1 MSSPNPTGGG
11 IGQAAGELL
20 KEMQKAQADLQTEA
34 KNKPGA
40 SQGFA
45 QAMEAKQQE
54 AMGSQQQQAQQQTQS
69 SQQSGVRTQAS
80 RVQTDNA
87 VHETKRDEQ
96 IRNRL
101 ETTRVGSTERTEE
114 SKLTSMLQNLLS
126 GQDKMTKIMNVAL
139 SGRQFSPSE
148 LLAMQAGVYRFTQE
162 LDLTSKVVEKATGG
176 IKQTLNTQ
184 V

>member
-1 MSSPNPTGGG
+1 MANPTGGSG

-20 KEMQKAQADLQTEA
+20 KEMQKAQAEVQVEA
-34 KNKPGA
+34 KTKA
-40 SQGFA
+40 SGPNQGFQ
-45 QAMEAKQQE
+45 QAM
-54 AMGSQQQQAQQQTQS
+54 QAQQQTASFQNQQGQLQS
-69 SQQSGVRTQAS
+69 QAHQQAGVRDANV

-87 VHETKRDEQ
+87 VTTVVKDQRT
-96 IRNRL
+96 NL
-101 ETTRVGSTERTEE
+101 KLASTRVGATEKSEE
-114 SKLTSMLQNLLS
+114 SRLTKMLSSLLT
-126 GQDKMTKIMNVAL
+126 GQDKMTKIMNMAL

>member
-1 MSSPNPTGGG
+1 MAADPTGG

-20 KEMQKAQADLQTEA
+20 KDMQKAQAEMQQAEQKGHGGMSSA
-34 KNKPGA
+34 GFQQAMQSQAAQQAGQISQAASAQA
-40 SQGFA
+40 SQ
-45 QAMEAKQQE
+45 QAAV
-54 AMGSQQQQAQQQTQS
+54 QTQS
-69 SQQSGVRTQAS
+69 G

-87 VHETKRDEQ
+87 VGKVIKDAQVRDK
-96 IRNRL
+96 L
-101 ETTRVGSTERTEE
+101 ATTQVGATEKGEE
-114 SKLTSMLQNLLS
+114 SKLSKMLQNLIT
-126 GQDKMTKIMNVAL
+126 GQDKMTNIMHMAL

-176 IKQTLNTQ
+176 VKQTLNTQ